1 MSRGIPIVSTN
12 PKPLAPN
19 AHVLGHFRHAAASGA
34 SAEQHVWH
42 LELGMSGLLDLP
54 RNEVIPAD
62 QRTAFDDALG
72 DARRFSER
80 LLPSRYPAEQ
90 ITIGYRAA
98 HGVVELAAA
107 PADDR
112 RRIDP
117 IGACRNAL
125 TCFRADVGNMRR
137 WNTLAER
144 APGVALDALL
154 PPLPERSPD
163 DTCRILPFPYSEL

>member
-1 MSRGIPIVSTN
+1 MSAN
-12 PKPLAPN
+12 PKPLIPN
-19 AHVLGHFRHAAASGA
+19 AHVLSHFRHAAASGV

-42 LELGMSGLLDLP
+42 LELGMSGLLDLL

-62 QRTAFDDALG
+62 QRTAFDGALG

-98 HGVVELAAA
+98 HGVVALAAA
-107 PADDR
+107 PAHAR
-112 RRIDP
+112 HLMDP
-117 IGACRNAL
+117 VGACRNAL
-125 TCFRADVGNMRR
+125 TCFRADLGNMRR

-144 APGVALDALL
+144 APGAALDALL
-154 PPLPERSPD
+154 PPLSEPSPNEA
-163 DTCRILPFPYSEL
+163 CQVLPFPYSEL